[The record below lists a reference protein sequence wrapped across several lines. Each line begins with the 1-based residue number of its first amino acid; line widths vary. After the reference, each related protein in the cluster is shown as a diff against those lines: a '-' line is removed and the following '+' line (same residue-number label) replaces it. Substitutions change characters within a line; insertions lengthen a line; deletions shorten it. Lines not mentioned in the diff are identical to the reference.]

1 MTPDGF
7 LFALLILLALWIL
20 ISGVDDV
27 FITVCWLVLRRRTAL
42 PAPAERDAAPERRI
56 AILIPLWHEHSVSG
70 QMLERTVSTLHY
82 GAYDIFVGVYPN
94 DALTVR
100 AVSDAAARHPR
111 IHPAMA
117 PHDGPTSKGDNLN
130 CIFECMR
137 RYETETGARYE
148 IIVTHDAEDVVHPES
163 LRLINWF
170 SRDHAMVQI
179 PVLAL
184 PTSAREF
191 THGIYCDEFAEFQL
205 KDIPVRQALGG
216 FVPSNGVG
224 CGFAR
229 EALDRLSETRGGRI
243 FDPSSLTEDY
253 ENGYQLHR
261 LGYRQIFVPLT
272 FEDGAPIATRE
283 YFPRHHA
290 ALAVAQ
296 RSRWISGIALQGWER
311 HGWRAPWR
319 QRYWFFRDRKGVLG
333 NLLSPIAN
341 ATFAAGLTHL
351 LRFGSAPAHLGGLY
365 CATLVI
371 ASIQIGV
378 RVRAAACIYGWRFAA
393 LSPLRTLWGNVINF
407 HATTKALKEFASAH
421 LRGATLR
428 WQKTEHLYPTH
439 AAAAATRLRLG
450 ELLVRMRV
458 VDPAVIEAALAA
470 LPAGVRL
477 GEQLVKLRKASRQ
490 DIYHALS
497 AQSGIPFGAPA
508 EDELSPAAARTLP
521 IATAHRWRVL
531 PYRIV
536 MGQLHVATSEPPS
549 EEMIRDL
556 AQSTTLELRF
566 RLTAPEELE
575 AMEKKLLSAVS
586 AQRSASGV

>member
-1 MTPDGF
+1 MTPEGY
-7 LFALLILLALWIL
+7 LFALLIPLAVYIL
-20 ISGVDDV
+20 ISGLDDI
-27 FITVCWLVLRRRTAL
+27 FISVCWLVLRRRTAL
-42 PAPAERDAAPERRI
+42 PTPAERDAAPERRV
-56 AILIPLWHEHSVSG
+56 AIFIPLWHEHSVAG
-70 QMLERTVSTLHY
+70 QMLERTVSTLNY
-82 GAYDIFVGVYPN
+82 GAYDVFVGVYPN
-94 DALTVR
+94 DTLT
-100 AVSDAAARHPR
+100 ARVVFEASARDRR
-111 IHPAMA
+111 IRPAMV
-117 PHDGPTSKGDNLN
+117 PHNGPTSKGDCLN
-130 CIFECMR
+130 WIFECMR
-137 RYETETGARYE
+137 RYETVSGARYE

-216 FVPSNGVG
+216 FLPSNGVG

-229 EALDRLSETRGGRI
+229 EALERLAESRGGRI

-261 LGYRQIFVPLT
+261 LGYRQMFVPVT

-283 YFPRHHA
+283 YFPRHRA
-290 ALAVAQ
+290 ALAIRQ
-296 RSRWISGIALQGWER
+296 RSRWIAGIALQGWER
-311 HGWRAPWR
+311 HGWNAPWR
-319 QRYWFFRDRKGVLG
+319 QRYWFFRDRKGVIG
-333 NLLSPIAN
+333 NLLSPFAN
-341 ATFAAGLTHL
+341 AAFLAGLAGL
-351 LRFGSAPAHLGGLY
+351 LPIGSAPAHIGWLY
-365 CATLVI
+365 RATLAI
-371 ASIQIGV
+371 ASIQMAA
-378 RVRAAACIYGWRFAA
+378 RVRAAARIYGWRFAA
-393 LSPLRTLWGNVINF
+393 FSPLRTLWGNLINF
-407 HATTKALKEFASAH
+407 HATMKALQQFASAH
-421 LRGATLR
+421 LRGVTLS

-439 AAAAATRLRLG
+439 VPAAVTRLRLG

-458 VDPAVIEAALAA
+458 VDSAEIEAALSG

-477 GEQLVKLRKASRQ
+477 GEHLVKLHKASRQ
-490 DIYHALS
+490 DVYHALS

-508 EDELSPAAARTLP
+508 EEELSPAAARTLP

-549 EEMIRDL
+549 EAMIRDL
-556 AQSTTLELRF
+556 ERSTTLELRF

-575 AMEKKLLSAVS
+575 ALERRLLS
-586 AQRSASGV
+586 RK